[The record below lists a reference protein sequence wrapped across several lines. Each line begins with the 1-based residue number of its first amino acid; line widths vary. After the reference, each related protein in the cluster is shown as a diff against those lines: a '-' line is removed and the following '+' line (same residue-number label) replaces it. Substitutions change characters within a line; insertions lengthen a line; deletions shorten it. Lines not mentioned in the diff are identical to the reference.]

1 MKNLFYLTINLTLG
15 VGFPTI
21 VARRRTGTPSF
32 TCVFGK
38 GTTTFG
44 GCICCISSF
53 VGTGAFTSNGP
64 AGCPA
69 GPAGVEAAGR
79 MVTLADVSSAPTGL
93 VARAVYVP

>member
-1 MKNLFYLTINLTLG
+1 MKHQHFSYSTLSLTVG
-15 VGFPTI
+15 VGLPTM
-21 VARRRTGTPSF
+21 VARRRTGDPCF
-32 TCVFGK
+32 TCVFGN
-38 GTTTFG
+38 GTITFG

-69 GPAGVEAAGR
+69 GPVGVGAAGR

-93 VARAVYVP
+93 VA